1 MRISKGILSA
11 LAAAVLFGASTPIAK
26 TLLGEIPPVL
36 LAGLLYA
43 GSGLGLAV
51 GLLLRRL
58 GRNRRTP
65 TAFAWPRGPD
75 LGWLATAI
83 LFGGVLGPVLL
94 LLGLISTPASVSA
107 LLLNL
112 EAVFTALLAWF
123 VFRENFDRRVAA
135 GMALIVGGGLVLSWK
150 PDHLAVAPGA
160 LLIAAACLCW
170 AIDNNLTR
178 KVSGSDAMAVACI
191 KGIVAG
197 AVNIGAAVALGAVV
211 PALPAAAIAALVGLA
226 GYGISLAL
234 FVLAL
239 RDLGAARTGA
249 YFSVA
254 PFFGAALAVA
264 VQHEPVSAPL
274 IIAAGLMASGVW
286 LHLSEVHQHVHQHE
300 LLEHAHAHVHDEH
313 HRHEHD
319 PDWDGTEPHTHRHIH
334 RPMRHAHPHYPDIHH
349 QHEH

>member
-1 MRISKGILSA
+1 MRVSKGILSA

-26 TLLGEIPPVL
+26 VLVGQIPPVL

-51 GLLLRRL
+51 GLLFRRL
-58 GRNRRTP
+58 RSGGES
-65 TAFAWPRGPD
+65 AQIDWPHGTEI
-75 LGWLATAI
+75 GWLAGAI
-83 LFGGVLGPVLL
+83 AFGGILGPVLL
-94 LLGLISTPASVSA
+94 LLGLMSTPASVSA

-123 VFRENFDRRVAA
+123 VFQENFDRRIAA
-135 GMALIVGGGLVLSWK
+135 GMGLIVVGGLVLSWS
-150 PDHLAVAPGA
+150 PGSLASAPGA
-160 LLIAAACLCW
+160 LLVAAACLCW
-170 AIDNNLTR
+170 AVDNNLTR
-178 KVSGSDAMAVACI
+178 KVSASDAMALACV
-191 KGIVAG
+191 KGLIAG
-197 AVNIGAAVALGAVV
+197 AVNVVLAVLMGT
-211 PALPAAAIAALVGLA
+211 ALPPPSVAAAAAIVGLA
-226 GYGISLAL
+226 GYGISLVL

-264 VQHEPVSAPL
+264 VQHEPLSAAL
-274 IIAAGLMASGVW
+274 IVAAALMAAGVW
-286 LHLSEVHQHVHQHE
+286 LHLSEVHEHAHQHE
-300 LLEHAHAHVHDEH
+300 FLEHSHSHVHDEH
-313 HRHEHD
+313 HRHFHASG
-319 PDWDGTEPHTHRHIH
+319 WDGLEPHTHRHVH

>member
-1 MRISKGILSA
+1 MRVSNGVLSA
-11 LAAAVLFGASTPIAK
+11 LAAAALFGASTPIAK
-26 TLLGEIPPVL
+26 TLVGEIPPVL

-43 GSGLGLAV
+43 GSGVGLAL

-58 GRNRRTP
+58 MRNRRAP
-65 TAFAWPRGPD
+65 TTFAWPRGSEV
-75 LGWLATAI
+75 GWLAGAI

-94 LLGLISTPASVSA
+94 MLGLISTPASVSA

-112 EAVFTALLAWF
+112 EAVFTALFAWF
-123 VFRENFDRRVAA
+123 VFRENFDRRIAA
-135 GMALIVGGGLVLSWK
+135 GMALIVVGGLVLSWK
-150 PDHLAVAPGA
+150 PDNLAVAPGA

-178 KVSGSDAMAVACI
+178 KVSGSDAMAIACI
-191 KGIVAG
+191 KGLVAG
-197 AVNIGAAVALGAVV
+197 AINVGAAVITGAVIPPLLV
-211 PALPAAAIAALVGLA
+211 AATAAIVGLA

-239 RDLGAARTGA
+239 RQLGAARTGA

-264 VQHEPVSAPL
+264 VQHEAVSAPL
-274 IIAAGLMASGVW
+274 IIAAGLMAWGVW
-286 LHLSEVHQHVHQHE
+286 LHLSEVHEHAHQHE
-300 LLEHAHAHVHDEH
+300 LLEHSHSHVHDEH
-313 HRHEHD
+313 HHHGHD
-319 PDWDGTEPHTHRHIH
+319 SDWEGIEPHTHRHIH

-349 QHEH
+349 QHDH

>member
-26 TLLGEIPPVL
+26 TLVGEIPPVL

-58 GRNRRTP
+58 ARSRT
-65 TAFAWPRGPD
+65 TATPLAWPRGPD
-75 LGWLATAI
+75 LGWLAGAI
-83 LFGGVLGPVLL
+83 LVGGVLGPVLL
-94 LLGLISTPASVSA
+94 MLGLISTPASVSA

-123 VFRENFDRRVAA
+123 VFRENFDRRIAA
-135 GMALIVGGGLVLSWK
+135 GMVLIVVGGLVLSWK
-150 PDHLAVAPGA
+150 PDRLTLAPGA

-178 KVSGSDAMAVACI
+178 KVSGSDAMAIACI
-191 KGIVAG
+191 KGLVAG
-197 AVNIGAAVALGAVV
+197 AVNIVAAVMLGAVV
-211 PALPAAAIAALVGLA
+211 PALSAAAIAALVGLA

-239 RDLGAARTGA
+239 RELGAARTGA

-254 PFFGAALAVA
+254 PFFGAALAVV
-264 VQHEPVSAPL
+264 VQHEPVSTPL
-274 IIAAGLMASGVW
+274 VIAAGLMISGVW
-286 LHLSEVHQHVHQHE
+286 LHLSEVHEHTHQHE
-300 LLEHAHAHVHDEH
+300 LLEHSHAHVHDEH
-313 HRHEHD
+313 HRHGHD
-319 PDWDGTEPHTHRHIH
+319 PDWDGSEPHTHRHIH
-334 RPMRHAHPHYPDIHH
+334 PPMRHAHPHYPDIHH